1 MRSIIK
7 IPYDDRS
14 GETIP
19 HIPVIGGKTAVAH
32 VNGKTLAFGLV
43 FIGAT
48 KQ

>member
-32 VNGKTLAFGLV
+32 INGKILALGLM
-43 FIGAT
+43 FIGTA